1 MKAHK
6 LIAAGAALILA
17 CSCGVKES
25 RVEDITAI
33 SEISDVAEITEKEQ
47 EIEPVTSPSKLLSCN
62 YFDDGLF
69 VTWNNRAEEYS
80 SDKKVIAGV
89 VPHHLTAGHLISG
102 FFEAA
107 AKSREDVET
116 VVIIATSHNPGGNT
130 FYTTF
135 SDWDSPFGIVETDK
149 EISSLFC
156 SGLGAE
162 EDDKRL
168 TEDHSASSHI
178 PFVKS
183 FFPEAKT
190 ACLLVAPDYDKE
202 IPKRLAETLYSI
214 PHKDKCLFLFS
225 IDFSHYLSAHE
236 ANKADKIT
244 SKAAAEKDYRTI
256 EGFTNNNVDSPF
268 CLSAYLRLSELF
280 GGEVTE
286 EANCNTADVVGIPY
300 SEELYPDGVT
310 SYFVFVTKSK

>member
-1 MKAHK
+1 MKVCK

-25 RVEDITAI
+25 KVEDVTAI
-33 SEISDVAEITEKEQ
+33 SEISDIAGITETEQ
-47 EIEPVTSPSKLLSCN
+47 EAGSATTSYELLSCN

-69 VTWNNRAEEYS
+69 ITWNNRAEEYS
-80 SDKKVIAGV
+80 SDEKIIGGV

-107 AKSREDVET
+107 AKSRDDVET

-135 SDWDSPFGIVETDK
+135 SDWNSPFGVVETDK
-149 EISSLFC
+149 EITSLFC

-168 TEDHSASSHI
+168 VEDHSASSHI

-183 FFPEAKT
+183 FFPGAKT

-214 PHKDKCLFLFS
+214 PYKEKCLFLFS

-236 ANKADKIT
+236 AYKADRIT
-244 SKAAAEKDYRTI
+244 SKAVAEKDYSTI

-280 GGEVTE
+280 GGVVTE
-286 EANCNTADVVGIPY
+286 EDNCNTADVIGIPY
-300 SEELYPDGVT
+300 DEELYPDGVT
-310 SYFVFVTKSK
+310 SYFIFMTKSK